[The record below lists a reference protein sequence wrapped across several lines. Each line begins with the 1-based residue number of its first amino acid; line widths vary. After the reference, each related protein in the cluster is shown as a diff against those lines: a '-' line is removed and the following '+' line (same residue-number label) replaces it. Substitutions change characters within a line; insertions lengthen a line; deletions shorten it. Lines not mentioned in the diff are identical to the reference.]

1 MIYQIDTEWK
11 QLRYPHA
18 TLAEGALD
26 LNSLVDEVSWY
37 PARTNINLHLALAEI
52 FEKWSFTPH
61 FSTHSKNNSL
71 DMEVQDWVR
80 SYGLLHH
87 VADSKPMLAKYA
99 RTFIETAGMISWI
112 TQSTALIETV
122 QQINSDDMDTINATI
137 AFPNPLQYVTPSKE
151 IAHTVVDH
159 HGNQFPR
166 TVTEQ
171 HQFAPAAKAQTSGLH
186 VASKEWNTSSH
197 NVLNCIQK
205 ALNTYISAEVDLIP
219 INTLNHTSAHT
230 GDHSPQYL
238 IKPKTL
244 MGFIWSLCLTQT
256 NVNISL

>member
-1 MIYQIDTEWK
+1 MIYQIDTKWE
-11 QLRYPHA
+11 QLKYPRA
-18 TLAEGALD
+18 TITGGALD

-37 PARTNINLHLALAEI
+37 PTRTNINLHLALAEI

-61 FSTHSKNNSL
+61 FSTLSKNNSL
-71 DMEVQDWVR
+71 DIEVQEWVR

-87 VADSKPMLAKYA
+87 LTDSRPMFTKYA

-112 TQSTALIETV
+112 TQSTALVETI
-122 QQINSDDMDTINATI
+122 QKIDSGDTDWINTTI
-137 AFPNPLQYVTPSKE
+137 AFPNPLQYVTPSNV

-186 VASKEWNTSSH
+186 VTSKEWNTSSRT
-197 NVLNCIQK
+197 VLNCIQK
-205 ALNTYISAEVDLIP
+205 ALNTYISAEVDLVP
-219 INTLNHTSAHT
+219 LNTLTHTNDGT
-230 GDHSPQYL
+230 GNDSSQYL
-238 IKPKTL
+238 IQPKNL
-244 MGFIWSLCLTQT
+244 IGFIWSLCLTQT
-256 NVNISL
+256 DLNISL